1 MSSAREKILKTASEL
16 MEKQGYHGTGLN
28 EIIQTSGAPKG
39 SLYYYFPDGK
49 EQLASE
55 AILQA
60 GKTVSDRFRERTAA
74 EPNAAQAIRDFL
86 YMVAQRMEETNFYTG
101 STMTMIAMETVANSK
116 RINQACQQGYTIL
129 IEAFRDKLLSGGMDA
144 TRAGDMAGMIIA
156 AVEGGI
162 ILSRTYQDA
171 NHLRRIADHIFQMLR
186 VDKIC
191 FPAFNLLRYDL

>member
-1 MSSAREKILKTASEL
+1 MSTAREKILKTASEL

-28 EIIQTSGAPKG
+28 EIIKKSGAPKG

-55 AILQA
+55 AILEA
-60 GKTVSDRFRERTAA
+60 GRIVSERFRERTAA

-86 YMVAQRMEETNFYTG
+86 YMVAQRMEETKFYTG
-101 STMTMIAMETVANSK
+101 STMTMIAMETVAESK
-116 RINQACQQGYTIL
+116 RINQACQQGYTML

-144 TRAGDMAGMIIA
+144 ARAGEMAEMIVA

-171 NHLRRIADHIFQMLR
+171 NHLRRVADHIFQMLKS
-186 VDKIC
+186 DKI
-191 FPAFNLLRYDL
+191 

>member
-1 MSSAREKILKTASEL
+1 MSTAREKILQTASEL
-16 MEKQGYHGTGLN
+16 MEKQGYCGTGLN
-28 EIIQTSGAPKG
+28 EIIQTSGAPRG

-60 GKTVSDRFRERTAA
+60 GKTVSDRFCERTAA

-101 STMTMIAMETVANSK
+101 TTMTMIAMETAAKSK
-116 RINQACQQGYTIL
+116 RINQACQQGYTML
-129 IEAFRDKLLSGGMDA
+129 IETFRDKLLSGGMEA
-144 TRAGDMAGMIIA
+144 TRAGDMAEMIIA

-162 ILSRTYQDA
+162 ILSRTYHDA
-171 NHLRRIADHIFQMLR
+171 NHLRRIADHIFQMLEVNR
-186 VDKIC
+186 I
-191 FPAFNLLRYDL
+191 

>member
-1 MSSAREKILKTASEL
+1 MSTAREKILQTASEL

-28 EIIQTSGAPKG
+28 EIIQKSGAPKG

-60 GKTVSDRFRERTAA
+60 GKTVAERFRDRTTG

-86 YMVAQRMEETNFYTG
+86 YMIAQRMEETNFYTG
-101 STMTMIAMETVANSK
+101 STMTMIAMETVVKSK
-116 RINQACQQGYTIL
+116 RINQACQQGYTML
-129 IEAFRDKLLSGGMDA
+129 IEAFKDKMLSGGMEA
-144 TRAGDMAGMIIA
+144 TRAGDMAEMIVA

-171 NHLRRIADHIFQMLR
+171 NHLRRIADHIFGMLGA
-186 VDKIC
+186 V
-191 FPAFNLLRYDL
+191 

>member
-1 MSSAREKILKTASEL
+1 MSTAREKILKTASEL
-16 MEKQGYHGTGLN
+16 MEKQGYHGTGMN
-28 EIIQTSGAPKG
+28 EIIQKSGAPKG

-60 GKTVSDRFRERTAA
+60 GKTVSDRFRERTET

-101 STMTMIAMETVANSK
+101 STMTMIAMETVATSK
-116 RINQACQQGYTIL
+116 RINQACQQGYRML

-144 TRAGDMAGMIIA
+144 TRAGDMAEMIIA

-171 NHLRRIADHIFQMLR
+171 NHLRRIADHIFGMLKT
-186 VDKIC
+186 DNI
-191 FPAFNLLRYDL
+191 

>member
-28 EIIQTSGAPKG
+28 EIIQKSGAPKG

-55 AILQA
+55 AILEA
-60 GKTVSDRFRERTAA
+60 GRIVSERFRERRAA
-74 EPNAAQAIRDFL
+74 EQNAAQAIRDFL
-86 YMVAQRMEETNFYTG
+86 YMVAQRMEETKFYTG
-101 STMTMIAMETVANSK
+101 STMTMIALETVAKSK
-116 RINQACQQGYTIL
+116 RINQACQQGYTML
-129 IEAFRDKLLSGGMDA
+129 IEAFRDKLISGGMD
-144 TRAGDMAGMIIA
+144 TTSAGDMAEMIIA

-171 NHLRRIADHIFQMLR
+171 NHLRRIADHIFQMLKA
-186 VDKIC
+186 DNI
-191 FPAFNLLRYDL
+191 

>member
-1 MSSAREKILKTASEL
+1 MSNAREKILKTASEL

-28 EIIQTSGAPKG
+28 EIIQKSGAPKG

-55 AILQA
+55 AILEA
-60 GKTVSDRFRERTAA
+60 GRIVSERFRERTAA
-74 EPNAAQAIRDFL
+74 EHNAAQAIRDFL

-101 STMTMIAMETVANSK
+101 STMTMIAMETVAKSK
-116 RINQACQQGYTIL
+116 RINQACQQGYTML
-129 IEAFRDKLLSGGMDA
+129 IEAFKDKLLSGGIDN
-144 TRAGDMAGMIIA
+144 TTSAGDMAEMIIA

-186 VDKIC
+186 GDKI
-191 FPAFNLLRYDL
+191 

>member
-16 MEKQGYHGTGLN
+16 MEKQGYHGTGLK

-74 EPNAAQAIRDFL
+74 EPNAAQAIRGFL

-101 STMTMIAMETVANSK
+101 STMTMIAMETVVESK
-116 RINQACQQGYTIL
+116 RINQACQQGYMML

-144 TRAGDMAGMIIA
+144 TRAGNMAEMIIA

-171 NHLRRIADHIFQMLR
+171 NHLRRIADHILGMLKA
-186 VDKIC
+186 DKT
-191 FPAFNLLRYDL
+191 